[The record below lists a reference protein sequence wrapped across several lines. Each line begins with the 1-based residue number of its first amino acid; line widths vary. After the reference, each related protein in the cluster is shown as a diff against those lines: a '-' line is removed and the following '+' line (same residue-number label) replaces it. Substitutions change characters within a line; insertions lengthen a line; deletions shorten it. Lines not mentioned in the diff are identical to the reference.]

1 MHHLE
6 SVLFIYSDLLQ
17 VLTALCWTLK
27 KTIRNIEIGTL
38 KKRTRLTAAEVVKII
53 VSLYENDGM

>member
-17 VLTALCWTLK
+17 VSTALCWTLK

-38 KKRTRLTAAEVVKII
+38 KKRTCLTAAEVVEII